1 MYMYKCTIEAEGARQ
16 FELLVC
22 MDVLI
27 DLISDEHDGLSHA
40 ITAVDGNHLYFIY
53 RIHLNSNV
61 LILLLYVFI
70 NVL

>member
-40 ITAVDGNHLYFIY
+40 ITAVDGNHLYFI
-53 RIHLNSNV
+53 
-61 LILLLYVFI
+61 
-70 NVL
+70 